1 MKHDPHAFENK
12 RAGAIMTPLGTY
24 PIVRPDSTLRD
35 AIGLMESPRFAIRC
49 ADGRMSMPRMLLVID
64 AEMKLVGTLRR
75 RDILRALT
83 PKFMR
88 SAPQDS
94 RKRIFAVEADPNLS
108 EMSWDRLEAMMRKRS
123 MRTVEEVMVP
133 VRVTVDHRDHVSR
146 VIEVMTEYDLS
157 LVPVTEDGEVIGAV
171 RSVDVLHEVARFLL
185 DLGGDGGDAAG
196 GRS

>member
-1 MKHDPHAFENK
+1 MTHDPHLFENK

-24 PIVRPDSTLRD
+24 PIVRPESTLRD
-35 AIGLMESPRFAIRC
+35 AIEVMESPRFAIRC

-64 AEMKLVGTLRR
+64 SEMKLVGTLRR

-83 PKFMR
+83 PNFMR

-108 EMSWDRLEAMMRKRS
+108 EMSWDRLESMMRKRVKRS
-123 MRTVEEVMVP
+123 VSEVMVP
-133 VRVTVDHRDHVSR
+133 VRATVDHRDHVSR

-171 RSVDVLHEVARFLL
+171 RSVDVLHAVARFVL
-185 DLGGDGGDAAG
+185 DLDAG
-196 GRS
+196 GEREGGRP